1 MKETKYQKLISLLD
15 DLIDEVG
22 EDESHPL
29 ASLME
34 IIGLLIESYE
44 SSNVPELN
52 WRNLPSDKQQQ
63 VLQFVESLD
72 QHKQKIKQRP
82 FGLCKG
88 EFVVSNGFN
97 EPLPDEILDL
107 FI

>member
-1 MKETKYQKLISLLD
+1 MRLQTDLLD

-44 SSNVPELN
+44 SNNVPEL
-52 WRNLPSDKQQQ
+52 
-63 VLQFVESLD
+63 E
-72 QHKQKIKQRP
+72 
-82 FGLCKG
+82 G
-88 EFVVSNGFN
+88 
-97 EPLPDEILDL
+97 
-107 FI
+107 